1 MTKEISNLK
10 SIMISGYYGF
20 GNCGDEAILMAMIQQ
35 LSDIVS
41 EEGIT
46 VLSQNPKKTKLLYG
60 VDSIFRLNPLL
71 ICWKMKKS
79 GIFISGGG
87 GLLQDTT
94 GRGLSIAYYLSFI
107 LLARL
112 FRIPCIIYGQGIGPI
127 RRQINRKLIRFS
139 LSRANLIIVRDRQSQ
154 KLLDEI
160 GISKE
165 LVSVFADPSFLL
177 KGEKLPDNIYKK
189 FQLEESQPEV
199 LHDNMVI
206 GVVLRNCKEIEQDYN
221 KKIIQLAKIA
231 DHLITKYKARLIFL
245 PFQLDNDLA
254 LMNDVIKNMG
264 NTSVH
269 CLDQEIKPAQ
279 MLTLFSKLS
288 LIIGMRFHAILF
300 ATMNGNPFIA
310 IDYDPKV
317 KNYVSALGLSE
328 LLLNIGQL
336 TIKNVD
342 NKIKYISDNQKN
354 IKSVL
359 YTSTMQYQN
368 EAYAGITK
376 LKSFIRERLL
386 NLERK

>member
-154 KLLDEI
+154 MLLDEI

-199 LHDNMVI
+199 LHDNMII

>member
-10 SIMISGYYGF
+10 LIMISGYYGF

-46 VLSQNPKKTKLLYG
+46 VLSQNPKKTRLLYG
-60 VDSIFRLNPLL
+60 VDSISRLNPFL

-94 GRGLSIAYYLSFI
+94 GRGLSIAYYLRFI

-112 FRIPCIIYGQGIGPI
+112 FSIPCIIYGQGIGPI

-154 KLLDEI
+154 MLLDEI

-165 LVSVFADPSFLL
+165 LVSVFADPSFLI

-189 FQLEESQPEV
+189 FQIEESQPEV

-254 LMNDVIKNMG
+254 LINDIIKNME

-279 MLTLFSKLS
+279 MLMLFSKLS

-359 YTSTMQYQN
+359 YNSTMQYQSQ
-368 EAYAGITK
+368 AYAGITK

>member
-154 KLLDEI
+154 MLLDEI

-189 FQLEESQPEV
+189 FQLEESQPKV
-199 LHDNMVI
+199 FHDNMII

-254 LMNDVIKNMG
+254 LINDIIKNME

-279 MLTLFSKLS
+279 MLMLFSKLS

-317 KNYVSALGLSE
+317 KNYVSSLGLSE
-328 LLLNIGQL
+328 LLLNIDQL
-336 TIKNVD
+336 TVKNID
-342 NKIKYISDNQKN
+342 NKIKYINDNQEN

-359 YTSTMQYQN
+359 YTSTKQYQDK
-368 EAYAGITK
+368 ADTGIVK
-376 LKSFIRERLL
+376 LKFFIRERLL
-386 NLERK
+386 NLERN

>member
-154 KLLDEI
+154 MLLDEI

-177 KGEKLPDNIYKK
+177 KGEKLPDIY
-189 FQLEESQPEV
+189 
-199 LHDNMVI
+199 
-206 GVVLRNCKEIEQDYN
+206 
-221 KKIIQLAKIA
+221 IQKVSIRR
-231 DHLITKYKARLIFL
+231 IPAR
-245 PFQLDNDLA
+245 
-254 LMNDVIKNMG
+254 
-264 NTSVH
+264 
-269 CLDQEIKPAQ
+269 
-279 MLTLFSKLS
+279 
-288 LIIGMRFHAILF
+288 
-300 ATMNGNPFIA
+300 
-310 IDYDPKV
+310 
-317 KNYVSALGLSE
+317 SAP
-328 LLLNIGQL
+328 
-336 TIKNVD
+336 
-342 NKIKYISDNQKN
+342 
-354 IKSVL
+354 
-359 YTSTMQYQN
+359 
-368 EAYAGITK
+368 
-376 LKSFIRERLL
+376 
-386 NLERK
+386 

>member
-1 MTKEISNLK
+1 MAKEISNLK

-35 LSDIVS
+35 LSDIVA
-41 EEGIT
+41 EERIT
-46 VLSQNPKKTKLLYG
+46 VLSQNPKKTRLLYG
-60 VDSIFRLNPLL
+60 VDSIFRLNPFL

-94 GRGLSIAYYLSFI
+94 GKGLSIIYYLSLI

-112 FRIPCIIYGQGIGPI
+112 LRIPGIIYGQGIGPI

-139 LSRANLIIVRDRQSQ
+139 LSKANLIIVRDKQSQ
-154 KLLDEI
+154 MLLEEI

-165 LVSVFADPSFLL
+165 LVLVYADSSFLL
-177 KGEKLPDNIYKK
+177 KGEKLPDNIYKEL
-189 FQLEESQPEV
+189 QLEESQPKV
-199 LHDNMVI
+199 FHDNMVI
-206 GVVLRNCKEIEQDYN
+206 GLALRNCKEIEQDYN
-221 KKIIQLAKIA
+221 EKIIQLAKIA

-245 PFQLDNDLA
+245 PFQINNDLA
-254 LMNDVIKNMG
+254 LINDIIKNME
-264 NTSVH
+264 NASVH
-269 CLDQEIKPAQ
+269 CLEQEINPAQ

-300 ATMNGNPFIA
+300 ATMNSKPFIA

-317 KNYVSALGLSE
+317 KNYVSSLGLSE
-328 LLLNIGQL
+328 LLLNIDQL
-336 TIKNVD
+336 TVKNID
-342 NKIKYISDNQKN
+342 NKIKYIIDNRES

-359 YTSTMQYQN
+359 YTSTKQYQDK
-368 EAYAGITK
+368 ADTGIVK

>member
-1 MTKEISNLK
+1 
-10 SIMISGYYGF
+10 
-20 GNCGDEAILMAMIQQ
+20 
-35 LSDIVS
+35 
-41 EEGIT
+41 
-46 VLSQNPKKTKLLYG
+46 
-60 VDSIFRLNPLL
+60 
-71 ICWKMKKS
+71 MKKS

-94 GRGLSIAYYLSFI
+94 GKGLSIIYYLSLI

-112 FRIPCIIYGQGIGPI
+112 LRIPGIIYGQGIGPI

-154 KLLDEI
+154 MLLDEI

-189 FQLEESQPEV
+189 FQLEESQPKV
-199 LHDNMVI
+199 FHDNMII

-254 LMNDVIKNMG
+254 LINDIIKNME

-279 MLTLFSKLS
+279 MLMLFSKLS

-317 KNYVSALGLSE
+317 KNYVSTLGLSE
-328 LLLNIGQL
+328 LLLNIDQL

-342 NKIKYISDNQKN
+342 NKIKYISDNQKS

-359 YTSTMQYQN
+359 YTSTKQYQDK
-368 EAYAGITK
+368 ADTGIVK

-386 NLERK
+386 NLERN

>member
-1 MTKEISNLK
+1 
-10 SIMISGYYGF
+10 
-20 GNCGDEAILMAMIQQ
+20 
-35 LSDIVS
+35 
-41 EEGIT
+41 
-46 VLSQNPKKTKLLYG
+46 
-60 VDSIFRLNPLL
+60 
-71 ICWKMKKS
+71 
-79 GIFISGGG
+79 
-87 GLLQDTT
+87 
-94 GRGLSIAYYLSFI
+94 
-107 LLARL
+107 
-112 FRIPCIIYGQGIGPI
+112 
-127 RRQINRKLIRFS
+127 
-139 LSRANLIIVRDRQSQ
+139 
-154 KLLDEI
+154 
-160 GISKE
+160 
-165 LVSVFADPSFLL
+165 
-177 KGEKLPDNIYKK
+177 
-189 FQLEESQPEV
+189 
-199 LHDNMVI
+199 MVI

-368 EAYAGITK
+368 QAYAGITK